1 MKKFLTICVVVIFIL
16 SLVILG
22 IALRPGEAKS
32 DQMSNTITEISGG
45 DLCEAFALGNI
56 PSEWDDLVIEE
67 IFKQSAEYGVD
78 SCIALR
84 IAKCESTFGR
94 YENNPSSTAKGIY
107 QFTDPTWKFIKAPG
121 HQYDFKENVHQ
132 FMVWY
137 PVHPEWWECQ

>member
-1 MKKFLTICVVVIFIL
+1 MKKFWKICTIILFIITL
-16 SLVILG
+16 IL
-22 IALRPGEAKS
+22 IAIAAGPREVKS
-32 DQMSNTITEISGG
+32 DALKNAVTEFYGG
-45 DLCEAFALGNI
+45 DDCMDFALGNI
-56 PSEWDDLVIEE
+56 PSEWDDLVIDE

-84 IAKCESTFGR
+84 IAERESTFGR

-121 HQYDFKENVHQ
+121 HQYDFKENIHQ

-137 PVHPEWWECQ
+137 PLHPEWWACK